1 MRDLLPDDLIHRRKQ
16 GFPAPMSQWIFEDEF
31 GRYLRDTVIHSA
43 LIREGILDGASVRGF
58 VDAHFDGRSDHGTL
72 LWTLF
77 NLTLWHRRWIE
88 QRSV

>member
-1 MRDLLPDDLIHRRKQ
+1 MATILNLDQEHVFDLCAKYLARDDDSPRHNYLNVLPSTLGRFSEGWR
-16 GFPAPMSQWIFEDEF
+16 FPVVE
-31 GRYLRDTVIHSA
+31 
-43 LIREGILDGASVRGF
+43 
-58 VDAHFDGRSDHGTL
+58 AHFDGRSDHGTL